1 VPIIPAKQNGVLPA
15 ARCEDDRSPTYNLL
29 MGVHRELIEL
39 RCKVDEIRGQR
50 GDKTIAQA
58 APQQAIR

>member
-1 VPIIPAKQNGVLPA
+1 MVFSRQQAVK
-15 ARCEDDRSPTYNLL
+15 DDRSPTYNLL
-29 MGVHRELIEL
+29 MRVHRELIEL